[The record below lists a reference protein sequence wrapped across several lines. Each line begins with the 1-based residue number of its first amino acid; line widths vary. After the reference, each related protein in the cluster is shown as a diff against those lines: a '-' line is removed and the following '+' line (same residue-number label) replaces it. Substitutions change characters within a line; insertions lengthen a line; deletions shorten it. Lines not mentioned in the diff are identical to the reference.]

1 MQSEI
6 KKNITFALLAQI
18 VSLMASVL
26 MSLFVPKILNI
37 YDYALWQLFLFYN
50 SYVGLFL
57 FGLNGGIYLTEGGKR
72 GSDIDYSAIGSQI
85 RFGALVQ
92 IIIGIC
98 IFVAVNLI
106 NQNPDRV
113 FVLCAASIYL
123 IISNVNDLFG
133 YFYQAINQTRLYSIS
148 ATVDRALFLAVLAI
162 SVTAFRVDDYKVY
175 IVAFI
180 ATKSVA
186 LALTLGFGREIIC
199 SKWTNVRLTI
209 LNVIHSIQIG
219 LKLTIST
226 LAGTLILGVTRQLV
240 DLSMGIEVFGK
251 VSFSVSMVNFF
262 LQFSAQFA
270 LVLFPELRRKGD
282 NLPNIY
288 KRSSSLLSTVL
299 PVVYILYIPLSVLI
313 NAWLPQYQDSLKYLI
328 LLLPMCIYDG
338 KMNVLGTT
346 YYKVVRK
353 EGTLLKVNLVS
364 LGASIVLNFLACFVF
379 RSLTL
384 SLTFTTF
391 VIMARSIYSEKYFE
405 NYFSCSDGESWIWN
419 IALSL
424 IFMLSYDLGKIMML
438 PLVLIY
444 GFFLYRNRSAISRF
458 QQR

>member
-26 MSLFVPKILNI
+26 MSLFVPKILNV

-72 GSDIDYSAIGSQI
+72 RNDIDFSTIGSQI
-85 RFGALVQ
+85 RFGALLQ
-92 IIIGIC
+92 IFIGIC
-98 IFVAVNLI
+98 IFLAANLFSLD
-106 NQNPDRV
+106 PDRV
-113 FVLCAASIYL
+113 FVLCAVAVYL
-123 IISNVNDLFG
+123 IISNINDLFG
-133 YFYQAINQTRLYSIS
+133 YFYQAINETRLYSIS

-162 SVTAFRVDDYKVY
+162 SVAVFQVDNYRIY

-180 ATKSVA
+180 VTKSVA
-186 LALTLGFGREIIC
+186 LAFTLGFGREIIC
-199 SKWTNVRLTI
+199 SKWTDVHSTI
-209 LNVIHSIQIG
+209 QNSLHSVQIG

-240 DLSMGIEVFGK
+240 DLSMGIEEFGK

-270 LVLFPELRRKGD
+270 LVLFPELRRKGG

-288 KRSSSLLSTVL
+288 KKSSSLLSTVL
-299 PVVYILYIPLSVLI
+299 PVVYVLYIPLSVLI

-328 LLLPMCIYDG
+328 LLLPICIYCFA
-338 KMNVLGTT
+338 
-346 YYKVVRK
+346 
-353 EGTLLKVNLVS
+353 
-364 LGASIVLNFLACFVF
+364 GA
-379 RSLTL
+379 
-384 SLTFTTF
+384 
-391 VIMARSIYSEKYFE
+391 YQ
-405 NYFSCSDGESWIWN
+405 
-419 IALSL
+419 IA
-424 IFMLSYDLGKIMML
+424 
-438 PLVLIY
+438 
-444 GFFLYRNRSAISRF
+444 
-458 QQR
+458 